1 MRNLSDTVCSKLKWF
16 APLVVLS
23 LSRAGVAA
31 EPESAD
37 LSAQTPECK
46 DAGVSV
52 TFPVGSTD
60 LDRNARGALSGV
72 ATWVSNGDQRSVR
85 LEGFTDKTGSV
96 ETNQRLSEKR
106 AQAAK
111 DYLVGHGVDAD
122 KVAIVGHGE
131 EQDGHDTPT
140 EARVVEV
147 KSCEKP
153 APVAAAEP
161 EPAPAPEAEPTPP
174 VEAVPPP
181 PEPAPAPVAEAPLP
195 PPAPVAVVPAP
206 KLGPPSRIGIEAAV
220 GLGAVGFI
228 NDGAQ
233 NVTGTGEQWDAR
245 MTFGSRS
252 YVALEAAYVGS
263 IQSIDALGLDAGA
276 RLLGNGAEGT
286 LRINFTKARIQP
298 YVFGGAGWTHYQ
310 LNNTPT
316 INTDVKGSDDIGTVP
331 LGGGISARLGK
342 GFLLDVRGG
351 YRYTYNEDLLN
362 NAMAATGQSASLQSW
377 NVGGRVGFEF

>member
-1 MRNLSDTVCSKLKWF
+1 
-16 APLVVLS
+16 LVVLT
-23 LSRAGVAA
+23 LSRGGVAA

-37 LSAQTPECK
+37 PSAQTPTCK

-52 TFPVGSTD
+52 TFDSGSTD

-72 ATWVSNGDQRSVR
+72 ATWVGNSEERTIR
-85 LEGFTDKTGSV
+85 LEGFTDKTGNA
-96 ETNQRLSEKR
+96 EMNQRLSEKR

-131 EQDGHDTPT
+131 EPDGHGTAS

-147 KSCEKP
+147 KACEKP
-153 APVAAAEP
+153 SPPVAAAEP
-161 EPAPAPEAEPTPP
+161 EPAPAPEAEPSPP

-195 PPAPVAVVPAP
+195 PPAPVVLAP
-206 KLGPPSRIGIEAAV
+206 TPKPGPPSRIGVEAAV

-228 NDGAQ
+228 EDGAR
-233 NVTGTGEQWDAR
+233 NMTGTGEQWDAR
-245 MTFGSRS
+245 LTFGSRS
-252 YVALEAAYVGS
+252 YLAIEAAYVGS
-263 IQSIDALGLDAGA
+263 VQSIDALGLAPDA

-286 LRINFTKARIQP
+286 LRVNFTKARVQP
-298 YVFGGAGWTHYQ
+298 YIFGGGGWTHYS

-316 INTDVKGSDDIGTVP
+316 LTSDVRSSDDVATVP
-331 LGGGISARLGK
+331 LGAGIGFRLGK
-342 GFLLDVRGG
+342 GFLIDARGT
-351 YRYTYNEDLLN
+351 YRATFNEDLLN
-362 NAMAATGQSASLQSW
+362 TAMAATGQSSSLQSW
-377 NVGGRVGFEF
+377 NVGGRLGFEF

>member
-1 MRNLSDTVCSKLKWF
+1 MRNLSNTVCSKLKWF
-16 APLVVLS
+16 APLAVLT
-23 LSRAGVAA
+23 LARAGVAA
-31 EPESAD
+31 EPGSAD
-37 LSAQTPECK
+37 MSAQTPTCK

-52 TFPVGSTD
+52 TFPVGSTE

-72 ATWVSNGDQRSVR
+72 ATWVGNGDQRTVR
-85 LEGFTDKTGSV
+85 LEGFADKTGDE

-111 DYLVGHGVDAD
+111 DFLVGHGVDTD

-131 EQDGHDTPT
+131 EPDGHQTPS

-147 KSCEKP
+147 KACEKP
-153 APVAAAEP
+153 APMAAAEPAPAAEP
-161 EPAPAPEAEPTPP
+161 EPSPP
-174 VEAVPPP
+174 VEAVPPA
-181 PEPAPAPVAEAPLP
+181 PEPAPVAEAPLP
-195 PPAPVAVVPAP
+195 PPAPIVMAP
-206 KLGPPSRIGIEAAV
+206 PLKRGPPSKIGIEAAV

-245 MTFGSRS
+245 LTFGSRS
-252 YVALEAAYVGS
+252 YVAVEAAYVGS

-286 LRINFTKARIQP
+286 LRLNFTRARIQP

-342 GFLLDVRGG
+342 SFLVDVRGG
-351 YRYTYNEDLLN
+351 YRYTYNEDLLTA
-362 NAMAATGQSASLQSW
+362 AMASTGQSASLQSW
-377 NVGGRVGFEF
+377 NVGGRLGFEF